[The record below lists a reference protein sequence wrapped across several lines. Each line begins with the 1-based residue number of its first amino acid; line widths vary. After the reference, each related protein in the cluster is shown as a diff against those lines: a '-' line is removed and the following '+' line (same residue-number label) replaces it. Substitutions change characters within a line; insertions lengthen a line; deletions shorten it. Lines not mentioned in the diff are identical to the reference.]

1 MSIVLQG
8 STSGSITLQEPAI
21 AGSTV
26 LSLPA
31 TSGTLITTGSS
42 GQSIPKAALPT
53 GSVLQVVNASI
64 NTTVGTSSTSYVDTG
79 LTASI
84 TPTSSSSRVL
94 VLVSLNNISNSA
106 ADVTAFNILRGSTT
120 LISNNSG
127 GMAQS
132 YSAWATGGGGGMVAD
147 SRKISSSSLQ
157 FLDSP
162 ATTSSTT
169 YKVQMRV
176 NANTGYLNSWAL
188 NSDVA
193 GVSFITLMEIA
204 A

>member
-8 STSGSITLQEPAI
+8 STSGSVTLQEPAV

-53 GSVLQVVNASI
+53 GSVLQVVS
-64 NTTVGTSSTSYVDTG
+64 TTKTDTFSTSSTSYVDITG
-79 LTASI
+79 LSVSI
-84 TPTSSSSRVL
+84 TPSSATSKIYVVL
-94 VLVSLNNISNSA
+94 SISGSESAGWGYQLV
-106 ADVTAFNILRGSTT
+106 RGSTA
-120 LISNNSG
+120 ICIGDSGGGSRRQASG
-127 GMAQS
+127 GMSVRDTNGVNNGSVS
-132 YSAWATGGGGGMVAD
+132 Y
-147 SRKISSSSLQ
+147 
-157 FLDSP
+157 LDSP

-169 YKVQMRV
+169 YKVQMYV
-176 NANTGYLNSWAL
+176 PSSTGYINRTFG
-188 NSDVA
+188 DVDA
-193 GVSFITLMEIA
+193 AYTIRSASTITVMEIA